1 MQLAEKKNKKNPCN
15 SRIAVSDECALH
27 NGSDGSKF
35 LVLVSIFHFTL
46 YWGLKAVTSFT
57 VSLFPAPALFHTAVA
72 KREDEK
78 SMVV

>member
-1 MQLAEKKNKKNPCN
+1 MNVLCIMGPTGQNFK
-15 SRIAVSDECALH
+15 
-27 NGSDGSKF
+27 
-35 LVLVSIFHFTL
+35 VLVSIFHFTL

-57 VSLFPAPALFHTAVA
+57 VALFPAPALFHTAVA